1 MSSDAAEAKAP
12 GSRAG
17 PDHLSIHEKSSFAN
31 EQHLEQV
38 TTSNGN
44 SEYNNSE
51 EEPEMHARTYLA
63 LAAMFL
69 LNLAQVVAL
78 QGPPAVVSLNCCT
91 YRWNGLTTVTT
102 YSSFTLDK
110 TSIMLLPRHGFPT
123 LSLLCRP

>member
-12 GSRAG
+12 GSRTG
-17 PDHLSIHEKSSFAN
+17 PDHLSIHEKSSFVN

-44 SEYNNSE
+44 LEYNNSE

-91 YRWNGLTTVTT
+91 YRWNGLITVTT
-102 YSSFTLDK
+102 YSSLTLDK

-123 LSLLCRP
+123 LSLSCRP